1 MSDIAWKPGAA
12 ITGRITGAEFNPN
25 GTTTLEITT
34 HDHQR
39 LWIGGSVVVIQDDDP
54 AGGYTRHVCDHGY
67 TRHVCDHGCTAVTG
81 VCIVDHEQRS

>member
-12 ITGRITGAEFNPN
+12 TITGRITGAEFNPN

-39 LWIGGSVVVIQDDDP
+39 LWIGGNVVVIQDC
-54 AGGYTRHVCDHGY
+54 YNRY
-67 TRHVCDHGCTAVTG
+67 VCDHGCTAVTG
-81 VCIVDHEQRS
+81 ACLVDHEQRP